1 MVPNPTGLLH
11 RSLTRQM
18 MVIWALFLFIS
29 AELEKPR
36 SQLTHQGSLQG
47 ESPPS
52 LCLEHKKMEQGA
64 DGDIGNTTNRSPK
77 SFTQTQ
83 YSFACS

>member
-36 SQLTHQGSLQG
+36 SQLTHQGLLQG

-52 LCLEHKKMEQGA
+52 LCLEHKKMEQGV
-64 DGDIGNTTNRSPK
+64 DGDIGNATNRSPK

-83 YSFACS
+83 YSFAFS